1 MDKLFNEFQS
11 PSKQQWLD
19 TIKADLKGA
28 DIEKLVRTTIDGL
41 KINPFYTKEET
52 ENLPITNTLPDKF
65 PFLRGYKV
73 NNDWTIRQDY
83 FFTNANET
91 NSKATKALEKQVNR
105 AGFNF
110 GKKFNLN
117 QEELEILLNGVDNVA
132 FESFENIEEVFDLLK
147 KSDVKPSFA
156 SLNFDPIT
164 YYAFNGTF
172 YKNQEELWNKAFDL
186 LSNDKKEFKTVGI
199 NIHHYANAGAT
210 PIMQLAFALGIAAEY
225 FNFTTEKNIPLDKV
239 LANISFNF
247 SVSTEYFLEIAKF
260 RAFRY
265 LYAKFVEAYDTK
277 LKDKAKTYVHAITQR
292 RNKTIYDAHVN
303 TLRTTIEALAAVI
316 GGVDSLNVESY
327 NAVFAKSEDFSERI
341 AVNQQILL
349 KEEAYTDKVVD
360 PSGGSYLIENMTV
373 NLIEVAWKLFLKI
386 QDNGGFCDSI
396 RSNMISSLVN
406 EVANKELANVE
417 TGRISILGTNKFPNR
432 TENLS
437 KLKIEKPCEISDT
450 AITDAPFKTLK
461 VERLS
466 EKFENLRLLVEK
478 ANIKPKVFLLT
489 YGGVTMRRARA
500 DFSGNFFACA
510 GFEIIDNNGFET
522 VELGIEE
529 AKKSNAQIIILC
541 SSDDMYLEMAT
552 KVCNTLSDKVIIVAG
567 NPENKTEIEQ
577 AGVKHFIHVKSNNY
591 KELVEFQ
598 KLISQ

>member
-11 PSKQQWLD
+11 PTKQQWLD
-19 TIKADLKGA
+19 TIKTDLKGA

-41 KINPFYTKEET
+41 KINPFYIKEET

-83 FFTNANET
+83 FFSNANET

-117 QEELEILLNGVDNVA
+117 QNDLENLLNGIDNVA
-132 FESFENIEEVFDLLK
+132 FESYENIEVVLDLLK
-147 KSDVKPSFA
+147 KSTAKPSFA
-156 SLNFDPIT
+156 SINFDPVT

-172 YKNQEELWNKAFDL
+172 YKNQEELWNKAGEL

-199 NIHHYANAGAT
+199 NVNHYANAGAT
-210 PIMQLAFALGIAAEY
+210 PVMQLAFALAIAAEY
-225 FNFTTEKNIPLDKV
+225 FSFATEKNISFEKV

-247 SVSTEYFLEIAKF
+247 AVGTEYFLEISKF

-265 LYAKFVEAYDTK
+265 LYAKFVEAYDSN
-277 LKDKAKTYVHAITQR
+277 LKDKAKTYVHAVTQR

-316 GGVDSLNVESY
+316 GGVDSLNVESF
-327 NAVFAKSEDFSERI
+327 NQVFAKSDDFSERI

-349 KEEAYTDKVVD
+349 KEEAYTNKVVD
-360 PSGGSYLIENMTV
+360 TAGGSYLIENMTV
-373 NLIEVAWKLFLKI
+373 NLIEKAWELFLKI
-386 QDNGGFCDSI
+386 QENGGFCDSI

-406 EVANKELANVE
+406 EIANKELANVE

-437 KLKIEKPCEISDT
+437 KLKIEKPCEISDF
-450 AITDAPFKTLK
+450 AIADAPFKTLK
-461 VERLS
+461 IERLS
-466 EKFENLRLLVEK
+466 EKFEELRQKVEK
-478 ANIKPKVFLLT
+478 SQSFPKVFLLT
-489 YGGVTMRRARA
+489 YGNVAMRRARA

-522 VELGIEE
+522 IEQGIDE
-529 AKKSNAQIIILC
+529 AKKSNAQFIILC
-541 SSDDMYLEMAT
+541 SSDDMYLDIAT
-552 KVCNTLSDKVIIVAG
+552 KVCNALNNKVIIVAG
-567 NPENKTEIEQ
+567 NPENKNEIEQ
-577 AGVKHFIHVKSNNY
+577 AGVKHFIHIKSNTY

-598 KLISQ
+598 KLMN

>member
-11 PSKQQWLD
+11 PTKQQWLD
-19 TIKADLKGA
+19 TIKTDLKGA

-41 KINPFYTKEET
+41 KINPFYIKEET

-83 FFTNANET
+83 FFSNANET

-117 QEELEILLNGVDNVA
+117 QNDLENLLNGIDNVA
-132 FESFENIEEVFDLLK
+132 FESYENIEVVLDLLK
-147 KSDVKPSFA
+147 KSTAKPSFA
-156 SLNFDPIT
+156 SINFDPVT

-172 YKNQEELWNKAFDL
+172 YKNQEELWNKAGEL

-199 NIHHYANAGAT
+199 NVNHYANAGAT
-210 PIMQLAFALGIAAEY
+210 PVMQLAFALAIAAEY
-225 FNFTTEKNIPLDKV
+225 FSFATEKNISFEKV

-247 SVSTEYFLEIAKF
+247 AVGTEYFLEISKF

-265 LYAKFVEAYDTK
+265 LYAKFVEAYDSN
-277 LKDKAKTYVHAITQR
+277 LKDKAKTYVHAVTQR

-316 GGVDSLNVESY
+316 GGVDSLNVESF
-327 NAVFAKSEDFSERI
+327 NQVFAKSDDFSERI

-349 KEEAYTDKVVD
+349 KEEAYTNKVVD
-360 PSGGSYLIENMTV
+360 TAGGSYLIENMTV
-373 NLIEVAWKLFLKI
+373 NLIEKAWELFLKI
-386 QDNGGFCDSI
+386 QENGGFCDSI

-406 EVANKELANVE
+406 EIANKELANVE

-437 KLKIEKPCEISDT
+437 KLKIEKPCEISDF
-450 AITDAPFKTLK
+450 AIADAPFKTLK
-461 VERLS
+461 IERLS
-466 EKFENLRLLVEK
+466 EKFEELRQKVEK
-478 ANIKPKVFLLT
+478 SQSFPKVFLLT
-489 YGGVTMRRARA
+489 YGNVAMRRARA

-522 VELGIEE
+522 IEQGIDE
-529 AKKSNAQIIILC
+529 AKKSNAQFIILC
-541 SSDDMYLEMAT
+541 SSDDMYLDIAT
-552 KVCNTLSDKVIIVAG
+552 KVCNALNNKVIIVAG
-567 NPENKTEIEQ
+567 NPENKNEIEQ
-577 AGVKHFIHVKSNNY
+577 AGVKHFIHIKSNTF

-598 KLISQ
+598 KLMN